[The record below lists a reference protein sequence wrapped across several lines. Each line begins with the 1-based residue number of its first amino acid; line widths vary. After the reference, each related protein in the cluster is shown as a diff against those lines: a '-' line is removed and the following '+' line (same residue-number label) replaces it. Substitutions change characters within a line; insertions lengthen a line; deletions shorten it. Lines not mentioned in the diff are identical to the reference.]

1 MKIPPSILAFRRCA
15 AVMAVITSLFVSGC
29 ATTAVRP
36 TQYPSSAKDWNGI
49 DSVEFLKEFRLQNY
63 SRLVVEPLDT
73 SATQL
78 PPKDENTYQPVMGV
92 LKKTDSILLTE
103 IAQKLKGQ
111 VEVTDQKPD
120 AASMNQTI
128 LLRGKVADIHPGSQ
142 AARYWAGFGAG
153 SAWVKIN
160 GEIVDAKSNDVLLR
174 FEQQRVGA
182 MGMFGGSYNGLLT
195 DCVVEI
201 GRDIGRMITLF
212 KAP

>member
-1 MKIPPSILAFRRCA
+1 
-15 AVMAVITSLFVSGC
+15 MAIIGSLFLSGC
-29 ATTAVRP
+29 VTTAVRP
-36 TQYPSSAKDWNGI
+36 AQYPSSAKGWNGI

-78 PPKDENTYQPVMGV
+78 PPKDENTYEPVIAI
-92 LKKTDSILLTE
+92 LKKTDNILLTE

-111 VEVTDQKPD
+111 LEVSGQKPD
-120 AASMNQTI
+120 AGSMDQTI

-174 FEQQRVGA
+174 FEQQRIGA
-182 MGMFGGSYNGLLT
+182 MGMFGGGYNGLLT

-201 GRDIGRMITLF
+201 GRDIGHLLILF